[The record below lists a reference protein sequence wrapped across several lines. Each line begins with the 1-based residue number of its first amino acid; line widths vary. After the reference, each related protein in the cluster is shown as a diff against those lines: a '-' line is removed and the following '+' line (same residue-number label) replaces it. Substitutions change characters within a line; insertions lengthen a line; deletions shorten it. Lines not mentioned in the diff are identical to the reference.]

1 MALGRVFLKLVMFWL
16 PVPVTLIMAYLWQRQ
31 TGSGMVTAYA
41 LLLPLSYGYLMPFIA
56 INVLKRWRFKKGIMI
71 GGMYLHHGFMYA
83 SKLSFFG
90 FLPLLL
96 LGKGNPDWAASIAW
110 IGGTTLPY
118 VFTAWLQDA
127 LSVKHDYVEFD
138 SDGAD
143 KKHTRED
150 GTLSYAPLCFTLI
163 GFIYSTGLVMTY
175 VSCMFGSPSL
185 LRLLI
190 IFAVCFAALLILPSI
205 AYRLSLSAT
214 AKEDRRRAETRRSR
228 G

>member
-16 PVPVTLIMAYLWQRQ
+16 PVPVTLIMAYLWQKQ
-31 TGSGMVTAYA
+31 TDSGIVTAYA

-56 INVLKRWRFKKGIMI
+56 INVLKRWRFKKGIMV

-110 IGGTTLPY
+110 IVGTSLPY
-118 VFTAWLQDA
+118 AFTAWLQDE
-127 LSVKHDYVEFD
+127 LSMKHGYVEFGSCAD
-138 SDGAD
+138 TKHIQEEGA
-143 KKHTRED
+143 
-150 GTLSYAPLCFTLI
+150 LSYAPLCFTLI

-175 VSCMFGSPSL
+175 VLCMFGSPPL
-185 LRLLI
+185 LRILI
-190 IFAVCFAALLILPSI
+190 IFAVCFATLLILPSI
-205 AYRLSLSAT
+205 AYRLSLNAT
-214 AKEDRRRAETRRSR
+214 AKEDRRGAETGRPR